1 MLFDE
6 GHLFRSKAPSGPF
19 VPADKNFVFL
29 DQSVGV
35 GFPRLWGEVHTGD
48 PAVTLLTHNQLLRT
62 TTYAALTKR
71 VVLSADGVLRAV
83 WWEQN
88 ELLRGESLAVVPETG
103 GAHNATT
110 CRELCLTSG
119 MMLEGEM
126 RHGSSSGI
134 WFETQ
139 SSTNNATSGA
149 SFLFATSADSGSGIF
164 RMGLLS
170 SPTDNATLGTVVDR
184 AMTVAPAQQI
194 RFRLVVRN
202 SWTDASMVEFY
213 VNDVLGQAFSIG
225 NRGAPASAAGR
236 LTGVFATVG
245 GASVSSAHKLTL
257 PEQPHGLKSD
267 DDPQGAQLAPFR
279 SGRVKSDD
287 TSRVPPNLNASL
299 GLLLPAYWGG
309 KGPTMLTTE
318 WRRIAQF
325 AQTLPISVVTSSCC
339 WPAAAERAALSS
351 LHDAGVQL
359 LFYVPTL
366 DPTAYKSGKIV
377 CCDSYENI
385 TRHVDEVFAEARKQT
400 GHTGLI
406 KDFGIF
412 FDVKL

>member
-225 NRGAPASAAGR
+225 NRGAPASSAGR

-257 PEQPHGLKSD
+257 PEQPHVLK
-267 DDPQGAQLAPFR
+267 L
-279 SGRVKSDD
+279 DD

-385 TRHVDEVFAEARKQT
+385 TRHVDEVFAEARKPS